1 MRKIV
6 SIVFFLLLCTET
18 FYASEF
24 DVQQEINAAE
34 EGAVLVIPAGRYEG
48 NFAITKSIT
57 LTGEKGAELVGLG
70 TEAVLR
76 IEGAQAV
83 TVEKLA
89 FTTKGRAI
97 VASDVEWLTL
107 RLLKIEDV
115 HNGIHIQRAKDVHLQ
130 QLSITGNDAHYAKK
144 GNGIAIS
151 KSKDVVVEDSEIQ
164 QVQDGIYIEEVEH
177 VTVNNNT
184 VKNSRYGTHFMYTS
198 NATVQKNAYLHNVT
212 GLMIM
217 MTEHLD
223 VSHNELANHQ
233 GGNGYGMLLYDV
245 QHTRLRN
252 NTIINNRT
260 GVALQKSTAILIE
273 QNDFQMNQTAIEGT
287 RVDEETRV
295 TANRFTGNILT
306 ARSDNK
312 GFRLVNNYYD
322 DYSGLDLQGD
332 GIGDT
337 PYVAVSSFGQWMV
350 RQPVYQY
357 FIESPSVTLL
367 TTLDT
372 QINKSEKAVLV
383 DAKPR
388 VTIKPNEEKA
398 QKIDTTQLLIGLLL
412 SISSVWLWRRGM
424 Q

>member
-1 MRKIV
+1 M
-6 SIVFFLLLCTET
+6 FFLLLCTET

-97 VASDVEWLTL
+97 VASDVEGLTL

-115 HNGIHIQRAKDVHLQ
+115 HNGIHIQRAKDVQLQ
-130 QLSITGNDAHYAKK
+130 QLSITGNDAHYSKK
-144 GNGIAIS
+144 GNGIAIF
-151 KSKDVVVEDSEIQ
+151 KSTDVIVEDSEIQ
-164 QVQDGIYIEEVEH
+164 QVQDGIYIEEVER
-177 VTVNNNT
+177 VAVNNNT

-223 VSHNELANHQ
+223 VLHNELANHQ
-233 GGNGYGMLLYDV
+233 SVNGYGMLLYDV

-260 GVALQKSTAILIE
+260 GVALQKSAAILIE

-287 RVDEETRV
+287 KVDEETHV
-295 TANRFTGNILT
+295 TANRFMGNILT

-312 GFRLVNNYYD
+312 GFQLVNNYYD

-383 DAKPR
+383 DTKPR